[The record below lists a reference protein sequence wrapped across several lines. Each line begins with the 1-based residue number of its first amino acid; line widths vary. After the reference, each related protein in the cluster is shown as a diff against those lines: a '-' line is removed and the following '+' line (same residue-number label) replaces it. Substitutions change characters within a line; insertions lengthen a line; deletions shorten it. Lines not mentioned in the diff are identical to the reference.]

1 MHDGFHAMGCN
12 CAYGRKELMLLHFQ
26 SYYPEAKFLFDSI
39 IASLLYHVEIP
50 ACLGT

>member
-26 SYYPEAKFLFDSI
+26 SYCPEAKFLFDSI
-39 IASLLYHVEIP
+39 TASLLYHVEIP